1 MISLDEQIAFT
12 TDRANAPLYRKTA
25 SKTTFVRTESARH
38 HHSAILAS
46 LKELKRI
53 KELMREPTI
62 ETLTEMAYLLAVV
75 PRGKSAGDWL
85 PTLNRQFHA
94 ANAAL
99 IAQVEREMRDES

>member
-1 MISLDEQIAFT
+1 MISLDEQITFT
-12 TDRANAPLYRKTA
+12 TNRANAPLY
-25 SKTTFVRTESARH
+25 TESARL